1 MKTLAV
7 FLLTATAGWQ
17 TIDFH
22 GLFTFRLPHEFVRH
36 AAIDSEENRAEYQ
49 KGETKLIVIWGHTES
64 AAYQKRKQDSMNDY
78 RESTTR
84 IRGRRAN
91 IRTYWLTA
99 GSQRAYRAELN
110 LGNWEQG
117 EVQIYM
123 RLESDDAAMR
133 ETADQ
138 IFKSINLPLPA
149 PERPSN
155 P

>member
-1 MKTLAV
+1 MKTFTV
-7 FLLTATAGWQ
+7 LLLVVTVAWQ

-22 GLFTFRLPHEFVRH
+22 GLFTFKLPQEFVRL
-36 AAIDSEENRAEYQ
+36 AANNADENRAEYQ
-49 KGETKLIVIWGHTES
+49 KGETKLIVIWGHSES
-64 AAYQKRKQDSMNDY
+64 AAYQDRKQDSMHDY
-78 RESTTR
+78 RETTTR

-110 LGNWEQG
+110 IGNWEQG

-123 RLESDDAAMR
+123 RLESNDATMM